1 MPAKNELLS
10 RALVRL
16 TKPESP
22 AFLPPSRFAMN
33 SSASASNGAAPTPE
47 RRVAPR
53 YQPAYGTVCQIEQ
66 DGKSDPA
73 FVGLVWNIS
82 KTGMSMLVGSP
93 PTAGSEVPVK
103 LRTEA
108 GEHTLTVILRVIH
121 IRHIQTGDYFVGA
134 QFAHPLKP
142 EEMQF
147 FLLPEGRKRKA

>member
-1 MPAKNELLS
+1 MK
-10 RALVRL
+10 
-16 TKPESP
+16 SP
-22 AFLPPSRFAMN
+22 LP
-33 SSASASNGAAPTPE
+33 ASNGAAQTPE

-66 DGKSDPA
+66 DCKSDPA
-73 FVGLVWNIS
+73 FVGLVRNIS
-82 KTGMSMLVGSP
+82 KTGMSMLLGSP

-147 FLLPEGRKRKA
+147 FLLPEGRKRGK